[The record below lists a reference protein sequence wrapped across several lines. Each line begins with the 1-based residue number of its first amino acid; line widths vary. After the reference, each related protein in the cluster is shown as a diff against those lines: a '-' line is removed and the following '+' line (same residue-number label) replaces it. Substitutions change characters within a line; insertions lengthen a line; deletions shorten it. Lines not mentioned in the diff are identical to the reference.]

1 MIALVGAMFVAM
13 APARAAE
20 LGACTA
26 TGTNYLLLAS
36 ARDED
41 SPAADLCTVQPA
53 NAADTVDPADV
64 DDGVAAGT
72 DIVSVGVNTNVI
84 TITAAAA
91 GSTTVTDNNGTE
103 TDTSDDRTFDV
114 VVLDGL
120 DATSDNNT
128 PLDPNDDVADPNYR
142 NNAGVGAA
150 IEFSDTDGVV
160 AAGKVIQVNVA
171 MRYGGDVDVVFNG
184 GGLNFIFGHTTTT
197 DLSDDALVPQVRLQA
212 DPQPGKVA
220 SDADSGIDA
229 VEQWVEPTKVDGV
242 ARSYKY
248 NLFTGSTPGEYTIR
262 ATIGIE
268 RDGSA
273 ITAEKTLTVGD
284 PGDAVAEVNLQLSTR
299 GTSDTTDDE
308 TDRTAKDTTI
318 ELEYEVLNSLGERAN
333 SPDLSVIQV
342 SAANGLISVGS
353 GVTVQS
359 NQPGGVT
366 FSEAN
371 RQAKGTFTVGSH
383 QNKERSVEVT
393 ITAIA
398 GGKLATDSIMVY
410 FVGALDAIT
419 IDDTGVGTMHN
430 SNTAVSTDKD
440 GDDED
445 ALDKR
450 DTLVFKFSG
459 TDSSANSIAL
469 SKPSA
474 TVTSKA
480 TGKTVHM
487 SQVDVSVTEAV
498 AGRGYNRVTLNNN
511 TASTSP
517 LATGTY
523 VLTVASSATKK
534 DSVEFTVVG
543 GVDSVAIEIDDMAPD
558 ALADIINATVMV
570 HDSEGNPVADGT
582 KVSWTPNESGDS
594 KIVRRTGSLG
604 DVSTKAGV
612 AKATFVTVGPGTEV
626 ITAVTGGKSAAAVV
640 VSTAGAVEPEAM
652 PEEEASVACLSNLA
666 GFATWACGVESSA
679 SEIFGLVSG
688 RGATAL
694 HLWNGSA
701 WVRYSVVDGTM
712 VPGSSDF
719 MVAENDI
726 LYISN

>member
-1 MIALVGAMFVAM
+1 MIALVGAMFVSF

-20 LGACTA
+20 LGACNVNGTSYLLVGTNDSCTIQPVNSQDTVVTNDLIVSAGGVVTA
-26 TGTNYLLLAS
+26 T
-36 ARDED
+36 
-41 SPAADLCTVQPA
+41 AD
-53 NAADTVDPADV
+53 D
-64 DDGVAAGT
+64 
-72 DIVSVGVNTNVI
+72 NVI
-84 TITAAAA
+84 TVVAAAA
-91 GSTTVTDNNGTE
+91 GGPATVTDHN
-103 TDTSDDRTFDV
+103 TDVSGGADDDEDSSDNRTFKF
-114 VVLDGL
+114 VVLG
-120 DATSDNNT
+120 
-128 PLDPNDDVADPNYR
+128 DDSAANYADH
-142 NNAGVGAA
+142 AGMGAA

-171 MRYGGDVDVVFNG
+171 MRYGDDVDVVFNG

-212 DPQPGKVA
+212 DPQPGDG
-220 SDADSGIDA
+220 DAIEDA
-229 VEQWVEPTKVDGV
+229 AQWVEPTKVDGV

-318 ELEYEVLNSLGERAN
+318 ELEYEVLNSLGQRAN

-353 GVTVQS
+353 GATVQS

-511 TASTSP
+511 TAATSP

-582 KVSWTPNESGDS
+582 NVSWTPNESGDS

-604 DVSTKAGV
+604 DVSTKAGI

-640 VSTAGAVEPEAM
+640 VSTAGMTEPEAM
-652 PEEEASVACLSNLA
+652 PEEEASVACLSTLS
-666 GFATWACGVESSA
+666 GFSTWSCGVDSSA
-679 SEIFGLVSG
+679 PEIFDLLID
-688 RGATAL
+688 RGKTAL

-701 WVRYSVVDGTM
+701 WVRYSVVEGTM

-719 MVAENDI
+719 MVTKSDI